1 MTTGMKTMQLTSECQ
16 IEDAA
21 TWQRAHLSALA
32 DGQLQGVD
40 FAEALALFD
49 DAHAGGQARATWH
62 TLQVVGDVLRSNEL
76 AACRKD
82 ADFFARLTTA
92 LQQEPSLA
100 PSANATS
107 VPRQLAGIEATPLEL
122 RQAAVVK
129 DSANEPVFHW
139 KWVAGLSSA
148 AAALAI
154 SWNLVGGMAA
164 NPDAQLAQVAA
175 QVTSPAVLAVQ
186 AAAPVQAGS
195 DVMLRNP
202 QLDAMMA
209 AHKEAE
215 SMSTVVTLTPRPAR
229 RIGTMPAPMPSTSTL
244 RRSGR

>member
-1 MTTGMKTMQLTSECQ
+1 MTTGVKTMQSTSEYQ

-21 TWQRAHLSALA
+21 AWQRAHLSALA

-92 LQQEPSLA
+92 LQLEPSLA
-100 PSANATS
+100 PSASATP
-107 VPRQLAGIEATPLEL
+107 VTGQLTRIEANPLGP

-139 KWVAGLSSA
+139 KWVAGLSSV

-164 NPDAQLAQVAA
+164 NPDAQLAQVTLPA
-175 QVTSPAVLAVQ
+175 PAVVAVQ
-186 AAAPVQAGS
+186 AAAPAQAGG

-209 AHKEAE
+209 AHSQLGGSSA
-215 SMSTVVTLTPRPAR
+215 LQ
-229 RIGTMPAPMPSTSTL
+229 MPSGFL
-244 RRSGR
+244 RNATFNATFDATPSAASNGVAR